1 MLSLFSIYF
10 YKCQLG
16 NLFFLI
22 YQQLHVNF
30 SLDLVKRCI
39 NLSPKILVVLL
50 ILLYPTFIKLKNK
63 NKQQTY
69 NSLKENKFGN

>member
-1 MLSLFSIYF
+1 M
-10 YKCQLG
+10 
-16 NLFFLI
+16 
-22 YQQLHVNF
+22 
-30 SLDLVKRCI
+30 
-39 NLSPKILVVLL
+39 SPKILVVLL